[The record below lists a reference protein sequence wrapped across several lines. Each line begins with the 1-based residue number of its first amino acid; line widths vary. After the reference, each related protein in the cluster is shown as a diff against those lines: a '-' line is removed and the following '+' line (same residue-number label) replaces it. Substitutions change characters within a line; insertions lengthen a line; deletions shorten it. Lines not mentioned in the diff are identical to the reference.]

1 MITGSEFDDIR
12 PYYDEEMPEVVETLI
27 ADPQFEAVINAVFP
41 EMGWEAFKTL
51 FRSFKTPYDLQ
62 LNFIKDRTFE
72 VAGSCSTN
80 VSSDGFD
87 ALSKDAAYT
96 YISNHRDIVL
106 DALLLNAML
115 VEHGFTTT
123 EVAIGDNLFIFKWI
137 ENIVRLNNNI
147 VVKRGGTMHQ
157 MLDNARHLSRYLH
170 FAVEQKRH
178 SVWIAQREGRAKDSN
193 DRTQESLIK
202 MLAMGGDGDFLHN
215 IEKLNIVPVSIS
227 YEFDPCDYLKAK
239 EFQQKRDDP
248 EYRKTPFDDQ
258 INMLT
263 GLKGFKGRIHF
274 QIGSS
279 INPALKK
286 IDPAVNRNEAA
297 MQIAALIDSEIF
309 RNYRL
314 FPVNY
319 IAYDRLWGDVSQRDK
334 YTADDEAA
342 VDKYFAERLA
352 KIDLPDKDMPFL
364 TEKLYEMYA
373 FPVRNQL
380 TTHGLI

>member
-41 EMGWEAFKTL
+41 EIGWENFKSL
-51 FRSFKTPYDLQ
+51 FRSFKSPYDLQ

-80 VSSDGFD
+80 VASGGFD
-87 ALSKDAAYT
+87 KLSKDAAYT

-115 VEHGFTTT
+115 VENGFTTT

-157 MLDNARHLSRYLH
+157 MLENARHLSRYLH

-178 SVWIAQREGRAKDSN
+178 SVWIAQREGRAKNSN

-202 MLAMGGDGDFLHN
+202 MLAMGGDGGDFIHN
-215 IEKLNIVPVSIS
+215 IETLNIVPVSIS

-239 EFQQKRDDP
+239 EFQMKRDNPD
-248 EYRKTPFDDQ
+248 YRKTPFDDQ

-274 QIGSS
+274 QIGNS
-279 INPALKK
+279 INPALKN
-286 IDPAVNRNEAA
+286 ISTSNRNEAA
-297 MQIAALIDSEIF
+297 VQIASLIDSEIF
-309 RNYRL
+309 RNYKL
-314 FPVNY
+314 FPINY
-319 IAYDRLWGDVSQRDK
+319 IAYDRLWGDIPQRDK
-334 YTADDEAA
+334 YTAEDEAA

-352 KIDLPDKDMPFL
+352 KIDLPDRDTDFL
-364 TEKLYEMYA
+364 MGKLLEMYA
-373 FPVRNQL
+373 YPVRNHL
-380 TTHGLI
+380 ETK